1 MWTVVEIKVVTG
13 PSDHMYSYH
22 EAPPVFVCPHQGA
35 LVLFVH
41 VGAWRTTAGT
51 YPETQILHSW
61 TLRLMQ
67 GISEHFWQQLSPISS
82 GKSCNKQL
90 VYNDAFNTEQEH
102 NTNTFGCQDAGISY
116 GYLQLKVDV
125 VAQILYAF
133 TCVVNSSFLVGGEIS
148 YRSIGKSIK
157 FCVHQYLV
165 AYSLIGKLLFFL
177 EVHIFGYWL
186 GNNYIPKLAEQY

>member
-1 MWTVVEIKVVTG
+1 M
-13 PSDHMYSYH
+13 SDSS
-22 EAPPVFVCPHQGA
+22 CLLSHQVSLA
-35 LVLFVH
+35 TNNWSITMH
-41 VGAWRTTAGT
+41 ST
-51 YPETQILHSW
+51 PEL
-61 TLRLMQ
+61 
-67 GISEHFWQQLSPISS
+67 
-82 GKSCNKQL
+82 
-90 VYNDAFNTEQEH
+90 EH

-116 GYLQLKVDV
+116 GNLQLKVDV
-125 VAQILYAF
+125 VAQLLYAF
-133 TCVVNSSFLVGGEIS
+133 MCVVNSSFLVGGEIS